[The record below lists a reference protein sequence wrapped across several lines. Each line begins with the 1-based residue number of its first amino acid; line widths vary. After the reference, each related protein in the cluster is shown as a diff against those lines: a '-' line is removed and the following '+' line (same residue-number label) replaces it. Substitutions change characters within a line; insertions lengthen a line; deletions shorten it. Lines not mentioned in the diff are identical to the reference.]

1 MFNGLITA
9 FGFLTTLPVGR
20 LARSESVQNAQPG
33 RMFAYFPLVGLVIGA
48 IVAAVASIG
57 FLPKLL
63 VAFLTV
69 AAWVIL
75 TGGLH
80 LDGVAD
86 SCDGLFATTTPER
99 RLEIM
104 KDPRAGSWAVV
115 SLVLLLLGKWVALR
129 GLLPNLA
136 ILPPILGRWTMV
148 LAVACF
154 PLARTSGTAAYFST
168 GFHQT
173 QWMIATLLAVGSAAL
188 FGWRGLLSALLSALT
203 AGIGGRWAAAR
214 LGGGLTGDVYG
225 GMCELVELLCLIVLN
240 IA

>member
-1 MFNGLITA
+1 MVADFMDALT
-9 FGFLTTLPVGR
+9 FLTILPVPWKG
-20 LARSESVQNAQPG
+20 SSSQPG
-33 RMFAYFPLVGLVIGA
+33 RIFAFFPLVGALIGI
-48 IVAAVASIG
+48 IVYLIASIP
-57 FLPKLL
+57 FLPRDLVSFLALL
-63 VAFLTV
+63 GWAS
-69 AAWVIL
+69 L

-80 LDGVAD
+80 LDGFAD
-86 SCDGLFATTTPER
+86 ACDGLLTTGPPER

-188 FGWRGLLSALLSALT
+188 FGWRGLLSALISALT

>member
-1 MFNGLITA
+1 MVADFMDALT
-9 FGFLTTLPVGR
+9 FLTILPVPWKG
-20 LARSESVQNAQPG
+20 SSSQPG
-33 RMFAYFPLVGLVIGA
+33 RIFAFFPLVGALIGI
-48 IVAAVASIG
+48 IVYLIASIP
-57 FLPKLL
+57 FLPRDLVSFLALL
-63 VAFLTV
+63 GWAS
-69 AAWVIL
+69 L

-80 LDGVAD
+80 LDGFAD
-86 SCDGLFATTTPER
+86 ACDGLLTTGPPER